1 MPKNEKWKAFVD
13 VNILF
18 ILFGYICLY
27 VMYSGNWSE
36 SLLFIVAILMAA
48 SGCLGFYLSI
58 KGMQMKRKPMYQI
71 FLMMASIIPA
81 VIGAIY
87 VIVYFITLF

>member
-27 VMYSGNWSE
+27 VMYSGNWPE
-36 SLLFIVAILMAA
+36 SLLFIVAVLMAVA
-48 SGCLGFYLSI
+48 GCLGFYLSI

-81 VIGAIY
+81 VIGVIY
-87 VIVYFITLF
+87 VVIYFITLF

>member
-1 MPKNEKWKAFVD
+1 MPKNEKWKALVD
-13 VNILF
+13 INILF

-27 VMYSGNWSE
+27 FMYNVAWPE
-36 SLLFIVAILMAA
+36 SLLFIVAILMG
-48 SGCLGFYLSI
+48 SCGCLGFYLSI

-81 VIGAIY
+81 IIGVIY
-87 VIVYFITLF
+87 VIIYFLTLF